1 MRRIKLILSAGVLI
15 FMVLRVY
22 GFQNAGT
29 IIKGRVSDEK
39 GDPMTGAAI
48 SVTNTFLGTY
58 SGNDGSYAIKV
69 PNVGLYTLTFSFT
82 GYETVIREIDLKELQ
97 ILDVTLVPKV
107 MMTGEV
113 IVNGTRAGYR
123 TPVAYSNIGFE
134 TIKNRNNG
142 QDLPFLMAL
151 TPSLVETSEAGTGI
165 GYTSFRVRGTDGT
178 RINVTIDGIPLN
190 DAESQ
195 QVFWVDLPDLAS
207 SVDDIQVQRGV
218 GTSSNG
224 AGAFGA
230 SVNIRTDNPENT
242 PFAEISSTAGSFNT
256 FKNTVKA
263 GTGMLADRFAF
274 QIRYSDIKSD
284 GYIERTNSA
293 NRSAY
298 IGGLYRTSRSILKVN
313 VFLGEEH
320 TGISWWGVPAE
331 MLGVN
336 RRYNPAGEYTDENG
350 NIKYYNN
357 ESDNYKQNHYQLIYS
372 LNINRYLTFNTA
384 LHYTFGEGY
393 YEEYREDQQY
403 SDYGLPPVKTDTVI
417 QTSTDLIRRK
427 WLSNN
432 FYGVVY
438 SLNFRKKKVEAVVGG
453 GMNVYDGDHFGTI
466 IWMRNAGNTEKDYQ
480 WYFNKALKKEFSI
493 YSKINYKFSDKI
505 SLFGDLQF
513 RGIYYKM
520 HGPEDDLRDLTQL
533 HLFNFINPKTGLFWS
548 PAANQDA
555 YISFSVAN
563 KEPTRSDYQVASGD
577 NKDTPR
583 AETLYDFETG
593 YNLRADRVNLSF
605 NLYGMSYKDQLI
617 PTGELSNVGYPI
629 MTNVKKSYRAGLEVT
644 AGLKPLDKLLWELNF
659 TSSRSWIPGFIEYYL
674 DYNTSDQTS
683 QYKSKLLGTVD
694 IAYSPSMTGSSNLS
708 YAFGQRLKASLIT
721 KYVGKQYFD
730 NTMSRNRMID
740 PYLVSNLRLD
750 YNPVIRGVKNAEIQL
765 FINNLFNAQYES
777 NAYGGL
783 YYEDGVEK
791 SWAYYFPQAGINFM
805 IRLDVTF

>member
-1 MRRIKLILSAGVLI
+1 L
-15 FMVLRVY
+15 
-22 GFQNAGT
+22 
-29 IIKGRVSDEK
+29 
-39 GDPMTGAAI
+39 
-48 SVTNTFLGTY
+48 
-58 SGNDGSYAIKV
+58 
-69 PNVGLYTLTFSFT
+69 
-82 GYETVIREIDLKELQ
+82 
-97 ILDVTLVPKV
+97 
-107 MMTGEV
+107 
-113 IVNGTRAGYR
+113 
-123 TPVAYSNIGFE
+123 
-134 TIKNRNNG
+134 
-142 QDLPFLMAL
+142 
-151 TPSLVETSEAGTGI
+151 
-165 GYTSFRVRGTDGT
+165 
-178 RINVTIDGIPLN
+178 
-190 DAESQ
+190 
-195 QVFWVDLPDLAS
+195 
-207 SVDDIQVQRGV
+207 
-218 GTSSNG
+218 
-224 AGAFGA
+224 
-230 SVNIRTDNPENT
+230 
-242 PFAEISSTAGSFNT
+242 
-256 FKNTVKA
+256 
-263 GTGMLADRFAF
+263 
-274 QIRYSDIKSD
+274 
-284 GYIERTNSA
+284 
-293 NRSAY
+293 
-298 IGGLYRTSRSILKVN
+298 
-313 VFLGEEH
+313 
-320 TGISWWGVPAE
+320 
-331 MLGVN
+331 
-336 RRYNPAGEYTDENG
+336 
-350 NIKYYNN
+350 
-357 ESDNYKQNHYQLIYS
+357 
-372 LNINRYLTFNTA
+372 NTA

-393 YEEYREDQQY
+393 YEEYRENQQY

-765 FINNLFNAQYES
+765 LINNLFNAQYES